1 MWEESNQMKIECRSF
16 GFKNGADAQSDF
28 VFDVRCLPNPFYVDG
43 LKKKTGLDKSV
54 RDYVLSDSKSQT
66 YLEKVIDIILLVIN
80 IKENS
85 GIENLVISF
94 GCTGGHHRSVT
105 FAVEVS
111 EHLKECGYDVECFHR
126 DIEIE
131 D

>member
-1 MWEESNQMKIECRSF
+1 MKIECRSF

-28 VFDVRCLPNPFYVDG
+28 IFDVRCLPNPYYIEN
-43 LKKKTGLDKSV
+43 LKNMTGLDKPV
-54 RDYVLSDSKSQT
+54 RDYVLGEEKSCQ
-66 YLEKVIDIILLVIN
+66 YLEKIIEMLLMVIS
-80 IKENS
+80 IKESANVDK
-85 GIENLVISF
+85 LTVSF

-105 FAVEVS
+105 FAVMVCKA
-111 EHLKECGYDVECFHR
+111 LCKKGYDAVCFHR

>member
-1 MWEESNQMKIECRSF
+1 MKIECRSF

-28 VFDVRCLPNPFYVDG
+28 VFDVRCLPNPFYIEE
-43 LKKKTGLDKSV
+43 LKHKTGLDKPV
-54 RDYVLSDSKSQT
+54 RDYVLGDDNAQE
-66 YLEKVIDIILLVIN
+66 YLKKIVDMLLLIIS
-80 IKENS
+80 IKENY
-85 GIENLVISF
+85 GVEKLAVSF

-111 EHLKECGYDVECFHR
+111 KILKQKGYDVCCCHR